1 MFCSTVWLLSQSV
14 CFVACGN
21 MHFPAREAV
30 SLFVFKVDSSK
41 HGFFFAGDSY
51 VILYKY
57 GDDKS
62 IVYFW
67 QGSKTSTDEKGA
79 SAIHAA
85 RIDNE
90 ELGGKAVQASLL
102 KPTWWILN
110 INFRCA
116 WSKARSQDIS
126 SRCLEVPWWSSAVTK
141 FFVCKIKIYILQL
154 RRKSLWI

>member
-1 MFCSTVWLLSQSV
+1 M
-14 CFVACGN
+14 
-21 MHFPAREAV
+21 
-30 SLFVFKVDSSK
+30 DSEK

-67 QGSKTSTDEKGA
+67 QGSETSTDEKGA

-90 ELGGKAVQASLL
+90 ELGGKAMQVNHS
-102 KPTWWILN
+102 
-110 INFRCA
+110 
-116 WSKARSQDIS
+116 
-126 SRCLEVPWWSSAVTK
+126 
-141 FFVCKIKIYILQL
+141 
-154 RRKSLWI
+154 